1 MKIAI
6 IPARGNSKRIKSK
19 NIKFFFGKP
28 IIRITYEILKKTKIF
43 DRIILSTEDEKISKI
58 CRNFGFTDI
67 IKRPLKLATD
77 HASTVDV
84 IRHAIKILEKKNKIS
99 SVCCVYPCNP
109 FLKKK
114 TLLKAYSLLK
124 DRKDFIFPIMNFP
137 VPIQQALKIKNNTLS
152 YLTPNFS
159 EIGTQKFKKSFYDAG
174 QFYLGTRYSWTNNSK
189 IIKGIILPKYS
200 SIDIDDNE
208 DWLFSKS
215 LYKLFKNEK
224 KL

>member
-1 MKIAI
+1 
-6 IPARGNSKRIKSK
+6 
-19 NIKFFFGKP
+19 
-28 IIRITYEILKKTKIF
+28 
-43 DRIILSTEDEKISKI
+43 
-58 CRNFGFTDI
+58 
-67 IKRPLKLATD
+67 
-77 HASTVDV
+77 
-84 IRHAIKILEKKNKIS
+84 
-99 SVCCVYPCNP
+99 
-109 FLKKK
+109 
-114 TLLKAYSLLK
+114 
-124 DRKDFIFPIMNFP
+124 MNFP

-159 EIGTQKFKKSFYDAG
+159 KIGTQKFKKSFYDAG

>member
-159 EIGTQKFKKSFYDAG
+159 KIGTQKFKKSFYDAG

-208 DWLFSKS
+208 DWLFSKN